1 MRSERWTGADH
12 MEPYDC
18 IKASRLNPE
27 DSGNHGRVLSQ
38 EGTLSDLYNDVITM
52 WIIRKIISKCSL
64 LFGCFLYLVPP
75 NK

>member
-1 MRSERWTGADH
+1 

-52 WIIRKIISKCSL
+52 
-64 LFGCFLYLVPP
+64 
-75 NK
+75 